1 MRHSRK
7 QSSFSVIALGALALF
22 LFVHLVSAAPAA
34 AASPD
39 RTDPL
44 PTRAKGI
51 DVTERLGTSLPTDL
65 GFVDQEGKPVT
76 LADFFDGKKP
86 VIVTM
91 NYSNCPML
99 CSLQLNGLTKTLAAM
114 PLGLGT
120 DYRVVTISF
129 DPNDT
134 SVRLG
139 QMRTRLL
146 RNYKTRAL
154 PAGAW
159 TFLHGSLANIRAV
172 AESLGISYTY
182 NEERK
187 EFLHPAVVAVL
198 SPKAVISRYLYGL
211 ELQPQT
217 TRLSLVEASEG
228 KTGSSLDRLIL
239 FCFHYDSSEGK
250 YAPVAVNIM
259 RASGVVAVLA
269 LGLLLASFWYIEL
282 RKRKRVV
289 EVHT

>member
-1 MRHSRK
+1 MRRSRT
-7 QSSFSVIALGALALF
+7 QYQASVIALGALALF
-22 LFVHLVSAAPAA
+22 LFVRLATAKV
-34 AASPD
+34 PD

-44 PTRAKGI
+44 PRRAEAI
-51 DVTERLGTSLPTDL
+51 DVSERLGASLRTDL
-65 GFVDQEGKPVT
+65 GFVDQDSRPVT
-76 LADFFDGKKP
+76 LADYFDGKRP

-99 CSLQLNGLTKTLAAM
+99 CSLQLSGLVRTLAAM
-114 PLGLGT
+114 SLKLGA
-120 DYRVVTISF
+120 DYRVVTISL

-134 SVRLG
+134 SERLG
-139 QMRTRLL
+139 RMRSHLL
-146 RNYKTRAL
+146 RGFKNA
-154 PAGAW
+154 PSESASWA
-159 TFLHGSLANIRAV
+159 FLHGSDANIRAV
-172 AESLGISYTY
+172 AERLGISYTY

-187 EFLHPAVVAVL
+187 EFLHPAVVAVI
-198 SPKAVISRYLYGL
+198 SPNANISRYLYGL
-211 ELQPQT
+211 EIQPQT

-239 FCFHYDSSEGK
+239 YCFHYDSSEGK

-259 RASGVVAVLA
+259 RASGVLAVFA
-269 LGLLLASFWYIEL
+269 LGLLLASFWYKEI